1 MELRDCQ
8 KAVDRLIGLQRTM
21 HVLPAKYQKLTAE
34 IVMLR
39 LFDVFQHHLR
49 RIVCKVACGSNY
61 LDGST
66 PHLLYRARSIAGAE
80 TAMKSYGRSRPLGFL
95 RWSKAVDVTDNAKY
109 VIAPN
114 DHVLVSL
121 RRNGY
126 LFDEMR
132 RVRNR
137 IAHSGQRARQNYS
150 VVLKRY
156 YGAQVRGVLPGT
168 LLLSSN
174 WSPTLLVHYLRGTR
188 TLARELVRG

>member
-1 MELRDCQ
+1 M
-8 KAVDRLIGLQRTM
+8 
-21 HVLPAKYQKLTAE
+21 LPAKYQKLTAE

-39 LFDVFQHHLR
+39 LFDVFQHHLE
-49 RIVCKVACGSNY
+49 RIVCKVACGSGY

-66 PHLLYRARSIAGAE
+66 PQLLYRARSIAGAE
-80 TAMKSYGRSRPLGFL
+80 TAMKSRGRSRPLFFL
-95 RWSKAVDVTDNAKY
+95 RWSKASDVIENSKH
-109 VIAPN
+109 VIAPR

-126 LFDEMR
+126 IVDEMR

-137 IAHSGQRARQNYS
+137 VAHSGQRARQDYA
-150 VVLKRY
+150 VVLQRY
-156 YGAQVRGVLPGT
+156 YGAQVRGVVPGT

-174 WSPTLLVHYLRGTR
+174 WNPTLLERYLSSTR

>member
-8 KAVDRLIGLQRTM
+8 KAVDRLIGLQRAV

-39 LFDVFQHHLR
+39 LFDVFQHHLE
-49 RIVCKVACGSNY
+49 RIVCKVACGSSY
-61 LDGST
+61 LDGSS
-66 PHLLYRARSIAGAE
+66 PQLLYRARSIAGAE
-80 TAMKSYGRSRPLGFL
+80 RAMMSHGRSPPLGFL
-95 RWSKAVDVTDNAKY
+95 RWSKAADVTENAKY
-109 VIAPN
+109 VIASN

-121 RRNGY
+121 RRNGHVV
-126 LFDEMR
+126 DEMR

-137 IAHSGQRARQNYS
+137 IAHSGVRARRDYT
-150 VVLKRY
+150 VVLRHH

-168 LLLSSN
+168 LLLSSRWN
-174 WSPTLLVHYLRGTR
+174 PTLLVRYLSSTK